1 MTASPK
7 SVDGPTG
14 MGPATN
20 ESNVMQ
26 DDCPTKQIG
35 KFLSLLIKPG
45 SVFEIRA
52 PKCRVGPGKE
62 FRGTASGFFTYDQ
75 IDEAAAQLVAR
86 DAECLAAGWFVTLNP
101 VKKDLLA
108 LAAGRIE
115 RQAAATT
122 SDADIDRRTCLLID
136 IDPMRK
142 PGTSATDEEV
152 VAAVSAAKE
161 VARHLHSL
169 GWAEPIVTMSGNGA
183 ALIFGVDLPT
193 DDGGLVERVLKFLAG
208 RFDTDLVK
216 IDTSVHNPA
225 RITKVIGTTARKGDE
240 VRGIP
245 GVADR
250 VHRLAQ
256 LVSYPPSL
264 DPVSREA
271 LEALAGPVQVETDAP
286 LRLVRPPEERGARFD
301 VFDHTPDGVT
311 GYLQKHGVEVIRR
324 ASKGGSVWLH
334 LARCPVVPDCEATSG
349 SDIAV
354 VVGTDGCLGYK
365 NFHNRGEGIGWS
377 DLRNALE
384 PGYKSFKAEQEARA
398 SSLRGGG
405 KAEDA
410 SGGGQGDSRAE
421 LLVKLA
427 MELFRLG
434 VTGKGE
440 PFAVRKNGPNVAMM
454 LGASNARIRDILC
467 SEFRRRY
474 GGVVSATAVA
484 DAVATIRGEAV
495 EQVPEAVHLRVASY
509 GDGVVLDLG
518 TPDGAAVVIT
528 TAGWQ
533 VVPRSPVL
541 FQRTGLTGALPIP
554 VRGGDMNKLRDVLNV
569 ADESFPLL
577 VGWLVAAFM
586 PDIPHPILMLGGL
599 QGTGKTTAARF
610 ITGLFD
616 PSDAPTRSQPRDPEA
631 WAMMAANS
639 WSTALDNVS
648 TIPDWLSDAL
658 CKAVTGDGWVRR
670 TLYTNG
676 DVSVL
681 NFRRVIV
688 LTSIDPGALRG
699 DLAERLLL
707 VDLELILPSRR
718 RSERQL
724 NAAYTRAQSL
734 VLGALLDLLAKVL
747 AGLEAVPQTNLHRMA
762 DFSQVLHALDAEIGT
777 DTVSRFSGQGER
789 IAADVLE
796 SDAVGSAIRAFIVAK
811 GEWAG
816 NSKALLEAIS
826 PERPDRDWPKNG
838 RALAGRLKRLVPAL
852 ALRGV
857 EVRTPDPTDKTRTY
871 HLRATAQTAQPP
883 ECAPGAD
890 ASGVSDRAVGR
901 SKTANRPPARPA
913 ENAPGGT
920 GEAGFGRSG
929 GSGGPLHLPTPDDLD
944 EGWGRVS

>member
-1 MTASPK
+1 MTVHPK
-7 SVDGPTG
+7 SVNGPTG

-26 DDCPTKQIG
+26 NDTPRAQIS
-35 KFLSLLIKPG
+35 KFLSLLIEPG

-62 FRGTASGFFTYDQ
+62 FRGTASGFFTDDQ
-75 IDEAAAQLVAR
+75 IEEAAERLAVL
-86 DAECLAAGWFVTLNP
+86 DAENLAAGWYLTLNP
-101 VKKDLLA
+101 VNKGLLA
-108 LAAGRIE
+108 LAAGRME

-122 SDADIDRRTCLLID
+122 ADADIDRRTRLLID
-136 IDPMRK
+136 IDPVRK
-142 PGTSATDEEV
+142 AGTSATDDEV
-152 VAAVSAAKE
+152 TATLSAARE
-161 VARHLHSL
+161 VACYLTGL
-169 GWAEPIVTMSGNGA
+169 AWPEPLATMSGNGA
-183 ALIFGVDLPT
+183 ALIFAVDLPV
-193 DDGGLVERVLKFLAG
+193 DDQGLVERVLKALAG
-208 RFDTDLVK
+208 RFDTDRVK

-225 RITKVIGTTARKGDE
+225 RITKIIGTTARKGDE
-240 VRGIP
+240 VQGIP

-250 VHRLAQ
+250 VHRRAR

-271 LEALAGPVQVETDAP
+271 LEAVAGPVQVETDAP

-301 VFDHTPDGVT
+301 VFEHTPDGVT
-311 GYLQKHGVEVIRR
+311 GYLQKHDVEVIRR

-334 LARCPVVPDCEATSG
+334 LARCPVVPECEATSG

-354 VVGTDGCLGYK
+354 VVGTDGRLGYK
-365 NFHNRGEGIGWS
+365 NFHNRGDGLGWT
-377 DLRNALE
+377 DLRDALE
-384 PGYKSFKAEQEARA
+384 PGYKAFKAAQEAKGAARPA
-398 SSLRGGG
+398 DGPATTFL
-405 KAEDA
+405 E
-410 SGGGQGDSRAE
+410 GGQSDSRSE

-427 MELFRLG
+427 VEHFRLG

-454 LGASNARIRDILC
+454 LGGTSTKIRDILC
-467 SEFRRRY
+467 REYRRQY
-474 GGVVSATAVA
+474 GGVVSANAVA

-495 EQVPEAVHLRVASY
+495 EQVPEPVHLRVASY

-528 TAGWQ
+528 KTGWQ

-554 VRGGDMNKLRDVLNV
+554 VRGGDMNKLREVLNV
-569 ADESFPLL
+569 AEESFPLL

-707 VDLELILPSRR
+707 VDLELIPPSRR

-724 NAAYTRAQSL
+724 NSAYTRAQPL

-747 AGLEAVPQTNLHRMA
+747 AGLDAAPQTNLHRMA
-762 DFSQVLHALDAEIGT
+762 DFAQVLHALDAAIGT
-777 DTVSRFSGQGER
+777 DTVPRFSGQGER

-796 SDAVGSAIRAFIVAK
+796 SDAVGSAIREFIVAK

-816 NSKALLEAIS
+816 NSSALLERIT
-826 PERPDRDWPKNG
+826 PEHAGRDWPKNG
-838 RALAGRLKRLVPAL
+838 RALTGRLKRLVPAL
-852 ALRGV
+852 ALKGV
-857 EVRTPDPTDKTRTY
+857 EVRAPDPTDKTRTY

-883 ECAPGAD
+883 ESAAGGS
-890 ASGVSDRAVGR
+890 ASGGSDRAVGQ
-901 SKTANRPPARPA
+901 SKTANRPT
-913 ENAPGGT
+913 ESAPGGT

-929 GSGGPLHLPTPDDLD
+929 GSGGPLHIPPSDDLD
-944 EGWGRVS
+944 EGWGRFS